1 MFTENLKHLLLS
13 EPDHNIALL
22 CMAEE
27 YPLLEVLQDGQM
39 LMCRFKS
46 DEEWCHFSY
55 NCTHAFIRA
64 FFRHNKRGQYIVI
77 SDDGVFDQVQ
87 LDHRK
92 AWSIACYRLFQ
103 ETDRSLPEYPGLQRI
118 CKEHLSLVYDNSK
131 YQQFLSMDY
140 LTKRMELGGGFCI
153 EQDGQPV
160 AWVMTHDDGSVGML
174 HVLDKYRGRGYARL
188 LVLAMSGE
196 VRKKGRPV
204 FAHIEPVNLP
214 SLNLFQSLGFEV
226 RSKVTWAYFK

>member
-1 MFTENLKHLLLS
+1 MLNQTQKHLLRS

-22 CMAEE
+22 CLAEE
-27 YPLLEVLQDGQM
+27 YPLLEVIQDGEM

-55 NCTHAFIRA
+55 NSTHAFVRA
-64 FFRHNKRGQYIVI
+64 FFRQNKRGQYVVI

-87 LDHRK
+87 QDHRK

-103 ETDRSLPEYPGLQRI
+103 DTELSLPEYPGLQQLCI
-118 CKEHLSLVYDNSK
+118 DHLGLVYDNSK
-131 YQQFLSMDY
+131 YQQFLTTDY
-140 LTKRMELGGGFCI
+140 LNKRLELGGGFFV

-174 HVLDKYRGRGYARL
+174 HVLNKYRGRGYARI
-188 LVLAMSGE
+188 LVQAMSKE
-196 VRKKGRPV
+196 VRKKDRPV

-214 SLNLFQSLGFEV
+214 SLNLFRSLGFEV
-226 RSKVTWAYFK
+226 RGKVTWAYFK

>member
-1 MFTENLKHLLLS
+1 MQEGS
-13 EPDHNIALL
+13 
-22 CMAEE
+22 
-27 YPLLEVLQDGQM
+27 M

-55 NCTHAFIRA
+55 NSSHSFIRS
-64 FFRHNKRGQYIVI
+64 FFRQNKREQFVVI
-77 SDDGVFDQVQ
+77 SDDKVFDQVQ

-103 ETDRSLPEYPGLQRI
+103 DDDHPFQEYPGLQILRP
-118 CKEHLSLVYDNSK
+118 EHLSLVYDNSK
-131 YQQFLSMDY
+131 YQQFLSLDY
-140 LTKRMELGGGFCI
+140 LSLRLKLGGGFFI

-160 AWVMTHDDGSVGML
+160 AWAMTHDDGSVGML
-174 HVLDKYRGRGYARL
+174 HVLDKYRGRGYAR
-188 LVLAMSGE
+188 VLIQAMSVE

-204 FAHIEPVNLP
+204 FAHIEPVNFP

-226 RSKVTWAYFK
+226 RSRVTWAYFK